1 MSVTQSLLLLAA
13 IILASAF
20 FSIAE
25 IALAAARPLKLR
37 QLADDG
43 NLNALRVLNA
53 QKQPGHY
60 LTVVQIGMNALA
72 ILGGIVGQGFLTP
85 IFTGLLEPHL
95 SDGQAL
101 TVGFIISFVLTTSLF
116 IVFTDLIPKQVAM
129 AVPERLANGVIG
141 PMQVLNLL
149 FKPLV
154 VFYAWVVNAVIA
166 LFNLPRQRDES
177 ITPDDILAL
186 TQAGAKSGTLHASE
200 QQVIENV
207 FELETRTLPSA
218 MTHREGIL
226 YFLKADSDEH
236 IRSRIASEPHSH
248 YPVCDGDIDH
258 IVGYVTVKDMFQRV
272 LNNQPITFDDPA
284 LIQKPLVVP
293 DRLTLSEMLRQFRQT
308 GETFA
313 LIVNE
318 YSLVV
323 GLITL
328 KDVMSIVMGDLVSP
342 WYEEQI
348 VRRDDNSWLIDGVTA
363 IQDVKRALNIDST
376 PQEDEYETL
385 AGFMMTMLRRVP
397 KRTDSV
403 TWGGYT
409 FEVVDVDSYRIDQ
422 VLVTRVG
429 GSPAGEP
436 IGKPARPVDNSV
448 DSGG

>member
-25 IALAAARPLKLR
+25 IALAASRPLKLR
-37 QLADDG
+37 QMADDG
-43 NLNALRVLNA
+43 SHNALRVLDA

-85 IFTGLLEPHL
+85 VFTDLLAAHL
-95 SDGQAL
+95 PAGQAL
-101 TVGFIISFVLTTSLF
+101 TAGFILSFVLTTSLF

-129 AVPERLANGVIG
+129 AVPEPLASWVIG

-149 FKPLV
+149 FRPLV
-154 VFYAWVVNAVIA
+154 LFYAWVVSGLIK
-166 LFNLPRQRDES
+166 LLNLPRQRDES

-186 TQAGAKSGTLHASE
+186 TQAGAKSGTLHATE

-218 MTHREGIL
+218 MTHRDGIL
-226 YFLKADSDEH
+226 YFSLDDTEEH
-236 IRSRIASEPHSH
+236 VRTRIAEEPHSH

-258 IVGYVTVKDMFQRV
+258 IVGYVTVKDLFQRT
-272 LNNQPITFDDPA
+272 LNNQPIAFTDPT
-284 LIQKPLVVP
+284 LVHKPLVVP

-348 VRRDDNSWLIDGVTA
+348 VRRDEHSWLIDGVTA
-363 IQDVKRALNIDST
+363 IQDVKRALDIDST

-422 VLVTRVG
+422 VLVTRLG
-429 GSPAGEP
+429 AGELA
-436 IGKPARPVDNSV
+436 ARAVDKPVDPR
-448 DSGG
+448 G

>member
-1 MSVTQSLLLLAA
+1 MSVTQSLLVLAA

-25 IALAAARPLKLR
+25 IALAASRPLKLR
-37 QLADDG
+37 QMADDG
-43 NLNALRVLNA
+43 SHNALRVIA
-53 QKQPGHY
+53 VQQQPGHY

-85 IFTGLLEPHL
+85 VFTNLLEPHL
-95 SDGQAL
+95 SGSQAA
-101 TVGFIISFVLTTSLF
+101 TAGFILSFVLTTSLF

-129 AVPERLANGVIG
+129 AVPERLASWVIS
-141 PMQVLNLL
+141 PMQVLNIL

-154 VFYAWVVNAVIA
+154 VFYSWLVGGLIS
-166 LFNLPRQRDES
+166 LFKLPGQRDES

-186 TQAGAKSGTLHASE
+186 TQAGALSGTLAASE

-218 MTHREGIL
+218 MAHRDGIL
-226 YFLKADSDEH
+226 YFSLGDTEEH

-258 IVGYVTVKDMFQRV
+258 IVGYVTVKDLFQRV
-272 LNNQPITFDDPA
+272 LNNQPIAFTDPT
-284 LIQKPLVVP
+284 LVHKPLVVP
-293 DRLTLSEMLRQFRQT
+293 DRLSLAEMLRQFRQT

-348 VRRDDNSWLIDGVTA
+348 VRRDEHSWLIDGVTA
-363 IQDVKRALNIDST
+363 MQDVKRALDMDST
-376 PQEDEYETL
+376 PQEEEYETL

-409 FEVVDVDSYRIDQ
+409 FEVVDVDNYRIDQ
-422 VLVTRVG
+422 VLVTRA
-429 GSPAGEP
+429 SPP
-436 IGKPARPVDNSV
+436 IDAPA
-448 DSGG
+448 